1 MTSGTN
7 FGTGIQ
13 VKVTPE
19 QFRINL
25 RAALKD
31 LVVHKIVQHE
41 FIEWVSAPEIACR
54 LTCKLTVL

>member
-7 FGTGIQ
+7 FGTGKQ

-41 FIEWVSAPEIACR
+41 VIEWVSAAKFPCH
-54 LTCKLTVL
+54 

>member
-1 MTSGTN
+1 MTSGTD
-7 FGTGIQ
+7 FGTGMQ

-41 FIEWVSAPEIACR
+41 VIEWVSAPEFAA
-54 LTCKLTVL
+54 